1 MAVAVLAAVEHDS
14 CVVDEASVRHAAVS
28 DTVYQLLMARVLAGD
43 WANSKSQEVA
53 CLWPFYGI
61 RERLAVVQDLVTY
74 TFEKGNVRLVIPEPL
89 RQQVAANLH
98 GGYQG
103 LDPMQRRARQT
114 VYWPGLEG
122 DLQYRRSL
130 CEECDVH
137 APSQAVEELIITPP
151 PEYPSQM
158 TVADMFQHDGHM
170 YMAYA
175 DRLTGWLELAHFP
188 QGTSSSHIKIQLRRY
203 FARWGAPEQISTDGG
218 TNLASE
224 EMGEFFKLWGVSV
237 RLSSAQYLQS
247 NGRAEA
253 AVKVGK
259 RIIMANTGSG
269 GNLDTDKSSLAMLQY
284 LNTPLRD
291 GSSEMA
297 YLRPTGTSR

>member
-1 MAVAVLAAVEHDS
+1 MAAAVLAAVEHDS

-28 DTVYQLLMARVLAGD
+28 DPVYQLLMARVLAGD
-43 WANSKSQEVA
+43 WAD
-53 CLWPFYGI
+53 I
-61 RERLAVVQDLVTY
+61 
-74 TFEKGNVRLVIPEPL
+74 IPEPL

-98 GGYQG
+98 AGHQG
-103 LDPMQRRARQT
+103 LDSMQRRVRQT
-114 VYWPGLEG
+114 VYWPRLEG

-137 APSQAVEELIITPP
+137 APSQAAEELIITPP
-151 PEYPSQM
+151 P
-158 TVADMFQHDGHM
+158 H
-170 YMAYA
+170 
-175 DRLTGWLELAHFP
+175 RLAGAGPLP
-188 QGTSSSHIKIQLRRY
+188 PSSHIKTQLCRY

-224 EMGEFFKLWGVSV
+224 EMGEFFKLWDVSV
-237 RLSSAQYLQS
+237 RLSSAQYPQS
-247 NGRAEA
+247 NCRAEA

-284 LNTPLRD
+284 LNTPLCGMNKSPAQMVAGRQLRD
-291 GSSEMA
+291 GVPTARWHLTVDKHRGATLRHRERQMA
-297 YLRPTGTSR
+297 DNGAALTENGPSRTLPVINPGSHV